1 MIHFKPFRFGKTEAI
16 VLASILGLVLFSILS
31 ATVPW
36 VATWY
41 ANLSRS
47 WTHIATN
54 YGYTGAFVSAFLG
67 SVTPVIV
74 FPYTIVIFFLA
85 AQGLNPW
92 LLGLLMGLGAGFGQF
107 SGYVIGVMSARFLEE
122 RKSSYDALERLVRM
136 RPWFMQW
143 LLFVFAVTPLPD
155 AVIFIPLGM
164 LRYGWVKILLP
175 TLAGKIVSGWMV
187 TLSSRF
193 LAHTLNIDAA
203 ASSTAIIS
211 QFVSFVTVAAV
222 IYLVLKV
229 DWEKMMHRWLGPKG
243 IVEQTPVESDHAGTS
258 RG

>member
-16 VLASILGLVLFSILS
+16 LIAVSAAVIVMTFAS

-41 ANLSRS
+41 ADINRHWTNLAA
-47 WTHIATN
+47 H
-54 YGYTGAFVSAFLG
+54 YGYTGAFVSAFVG

-107 SGYVIGVMSARFLEE
+107 SGYIIGVMSSRFLEK
-122 RKSSYDALERLVRM
+122 RKASYDALERLVRM

-143 LLFVFAVTPLPD
+143 VLFLFAVTPLPD

-164 LRYGWVKILLP
+164 LRYGWIKILVP
-175 TLAGKIVSGWMV
+175 TLAGKIVSGMLV

-203 ASSTAIIS
+203 ASSTAIVS
-211 QFVSFVTVAAV
+211 QFFSLLTVV
-222 IYLVLKV
+222 GVVYVVLKL
-229 DWEKMMHRWLGPKG
+229 DWEKMMHRWFDPHG
-243 IVEQTPVESDHAGTS
+243 ITSSPETPTDHAGTS

>member
-1 MIHFKPFRFGKTEAI
+1 MIHFKPFRFGKTEVILLSVSAAVI
-16 VLASILGLVLFSILS
+16 LMTLAS

-41 ANLSRS
+41 ADINRH
-47 WTHIATN
+47 WTRLASQ
-54 YGYTGAFVSAFLG
+54 YGYVGAFASAFIG

-107 SGYVIGVMSARFLEE
+107 SGYIIGVLSAGFLER
-122 RKSSYDALERLVRM
+122 RKSSHEALERLVKM

-143 LLFVFAVTPLPD
+143 ILFLFAVTPLPD

-164 LRYGWVKILLP
+164 LRYGWIKILIP
-175 TLAGKIVSGWMV
+175 TLAGKILSGIMV

-203 ASSTAIIS
+203 ASSTAIVS
-211 QFVSFVTVAAV
+211 QFFSLLTVV
-222 IYLVLKV
+222 GVVYLVL
-229 DWEKMMHRWLGPKG
+229 
-243 IVEQTPVESDHAGTS
+243 
-258 RG
+258 